1 MEKQRIPREGRITV
15 KEVAL
20 LAGVSTATVSRAFNN
35 DPRVRSDTKQRVMV
49 AAERLD
55 YRLNDAA
62 RSLKT
67 NTTRT
72 IGLVIP
78 YLQNEFFMELAEGI
92 EACLKRRGYHLI
104 ISNSNNEAASEREA
118 AALLLEKAVD
128 GLIIIPCREDG
139 SHLSKVLRPEIPTIT
154 VDRRYCDLPVDSIL
168 ADNEGGAYELLRAF
182 LAAEKPVSP
191 PAFIGGPSHI
201 TTAEERLAG
210 FTRALKEAGYRTERI
225 RIVRDEFDKPRGG
238 YRAMQRLMETAEKPL
253 YIFIA
258 NYFMHVG
265 ASEYLLEKGVS
276 PSEVRIAAF
285 DYSPMYPLLRY
296 CTLYINQPR
305 IRMGEEAVA
314 RLLDKARSRETIGT
328 GLIRRL
334 PTELIRV
341 ESHSE
346 QT

>member
-1 MEKQRIPREGRITV
+1 MMREDRITV

-20 LAGVSTATVSRAFNN
+20 RAGVSTATVSRAFNN
-35 DPRVRSDTKQRVMV
+35 DPRVKSDTKRRVME
-49 AAERLD
+49 AAESLD

-104 ISNSNNEAASEREA
+104 ISNSNNEASCEREA
-118 AALLLEKAVD
+118 VALLLEKSVD
-128 GLIIIPCREDG
+128 GLLIIPCREDG
-139 SHLSKVLRPEIPTIT
+139 SHLSEVLRPEIPTIT
-154 VDRRYCDLPVDSIL
+154 VDRRYRGLPVDSIL

-182 LAAEKPVSP
+182 LEAEKPVKT
-191 PAFIGGPSHI
+191 PAFIGGHSHI
-201 TTAEERLAG
+201 TTADERLAG
-210 FTRALKEAGYRTERI
+210 FTRALKEAGYRIEDSP
-225 RIVRDEFDKPRGG
+225 VLRDEFDKPRGG
-238 YRAMQRLMETAEKPL
+238 YRAMKLLYETAEKPL
-253 YIFIA
+253 HIFIA

-296 CTLYINQPR
+296 CSLYISQPR
-305 IRMGEEAVA
+305 IRMGEEAVS
-314 RLLDKARSRETIGT
+314 RLLDFSEPGEGGGT
-328 GLIRRL
+328 GIVRRL

-341 ESHSE
+341 
-346 QT
+346 QPR